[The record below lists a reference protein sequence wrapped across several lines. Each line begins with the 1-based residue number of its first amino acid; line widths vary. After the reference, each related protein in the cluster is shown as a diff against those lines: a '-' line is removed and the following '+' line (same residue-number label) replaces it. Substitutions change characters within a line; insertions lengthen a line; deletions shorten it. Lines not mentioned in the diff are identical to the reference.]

1 MTKKRRAK
9 ATVVSTPTP
18 VPATVVPSTA
28 LVPVGKVRDAS
39 KPRSKI
45 RAGLNKAKR
54 FVSKN
59 KIAAIAGGA
68 AAAGAA
74 GAGTLA
80 YGAGKRKGR
89 NQAQS
94 EP

>member
-1 MTKKRRAK
+1 MTAKKRRAK
-9 ATVVSTPTP
+9 TTVVSTP
-18 VPATVVPSTA
+18 VPAPTTAVVPSTA

-39 KPRSKI
+39 KPGSKI

-59 KIAAIAGGA
+59 KIAAIAGGVA
-68 AAAGAA
+68 VAR
-74 GAGTLA
+74 AGTLA
-80 YGAGKRKGR
+80 YGAGKHKGR

>member
-1 MTKKRRAK
+1 
-9 ATVVSTPTP
+9 
-18 VPATVVPSTA
+18 VPAPTTVVPSTA

-39 KPRSKI
+39 KPGSKI

-80 YGAGKRKGR
+80 YGAGKGKGI